1 MAGLKADTI
10 RVGVSKTAVSWIVGR
25 NKNLNT
31 QQVLNI
37 ISNMLGE
44 ILALT
49 LIDLRAFIKTKVPK
63 RTGQLRKNLLDN
75 MESSRA
81 KEKIMHLIIKTSID
95 YASKVNEMTTSQVR
109 HVNEAREYASDYT
122 TKKGKKHYPYAY
134 AYYFKHFGRIR
145 LNDPL
150 AIGNFFDAL
159 EDYSLERILINLQK
173 TRNKYESSTKLT
185 ARQTHKVDVMSN
197 G

>member
-10 RVGVSKTAVSWIVGR
+10 KVGVRKDSVAWIVGR

-49 LIDLRAFIKTKVPK
+49 LVDIKWFIKTKVPK

-75 MESSRA
+75 LESSRA
-81 KEKIMHLIIKTSID
+81 KEKIMHLIIRTSID
-95 YASKVNEMTTSQVR
+95 YADKVNEMSTSQVR
-109 HVNEAREYASDYT
+109 HVNASREHASDYT
-122 TKKGKKHYPYAY
+122 RKSGGKHYPLAS
-134 AYYFKHFGRIR
+134 AYYFKHFGRIK
-145 LNDPL
+145 LNDPR
-150 AIGNFFDAL
+150 AIGSFF
-159 EDYSLERILINLQK
+159 
-173 TRNKYESSTKLT
+173 
-185 ARQTHKVDVMSN
+185 
-197 G
+197 